1 MKAAIT
7 EWQGRVAPVFDV
19 AGTVLMIKTDIEE
32 LQDSVP
38 LPTGNPR
45 SKIAFLKE
53 QGVGVLICGAITRR
67 MREYAEELGI
77 RINPFI
83 SGEIDE
89 VWDAW
94 RNGRLDE
101 ACYSMPGCR
110 LCRRRNHT
118 VRKQGG
124 I

>member
-7 EWQGRVAPVFDV
+7 EWQNRVAPVFDV
-19 AGTVLMIKTDIEE
+19 AGTVLLIETDAEE
-32 LQDSVP
+32 LQESIS
-38 LPTGNPR
+38 LPSGNPR
-45 SKIAFLKE
+45 NKIAFLKE
-53 QGVGVLICGAITRR
+53 QEVDVLICGAITRR

-77 RINPFI
+77 RINPFV

-94 RNGRLDE
+94 RNGTLDQ

-110 LCRRRNHT
+110 RCRRR
-118 VRKQGG
+118 KGQCS
-124 I
+124 